1 MFSRI
6 QYVERSISGCIMN
19 LEEAIE
25 FIQSELKLGERMVI
39 TKTTFSLEENDD
51 DIDVDMINQMYN
63 N

>member
-1 MFSRI
+1 
-6 QYVERSISGCIMN
+6 MN

-25 FIQSELKLGERMVI
+25 LIQEQLKLSERMVI

-51 DIDVDMINQMYN
+51 DIDLDMINQMYN